1 MKINVGIDLG
11 TTYSAVAH
19 FLKDS
24 GLVEIF
30 KNGDNK
36 ECTPSVVCIEGGR
49 VIIGDEAKEEQKSG
63 NINTA
68 AFYKSMMGNPY
79 YTAYL
84 DGDEYSAETLSA
96 KFLAEMVKD
105 IERSNN
111 VQIEG
116 AVITVPAYFNEK
128 QRQATIRAGEA
139 AGLKVLKII
148 NEPTAAIIA
157 YGLTSGADK
166 NVMVYDLGGGTFDI
180 TIARVHGT
188 EIDVIA
194 TNGNHE
200 LGGKNWDAALLDYIQ
215 DQFESEYGIRI
226 EDHPEDYKEL
236 QVKCEEAK
244 KRLTQVSSTTVMI
257 QCDGMTGKYDVT
269 REYFDEATSA
279 LLGETLMLI
288 DNSFQEITEAQGKVF
303 GWKDIDEVVLV
314 GGSTRMPQIRE
325 MIIREYG
332 KPPVTK
338 DINVDTIVAT
348 GAAMQAE
355 LCISK
360 TISIGTG
367 SLMKGAGGA
376 APAKSAPNMP
386 KMTLTISNSNIR
398 DITSHS
404 LGMLALASDE
414 TTFVN
419 SIIIKKNSYVNEVF
433 SKEYNFSGD
442 KLEVYVM
449 QGESRDPYDCEILG
463 KYEITGMPK
472 GNKEKLSVNFLY
484 NSNGVVEVNAN
495 MANGTPLVA
504 TRRDVTETL
513 DEIIARLRAQAEE
526 AKRQAAAAANIEV
539 IIAIDTSGSMS
550 GDSIKQARAS
560 AIEFVKE
567 FDLKHTYVS
576 VMSFADRILYYCE
589 HSNDQQKIIQAVKQV
604 DIGQV
609 GFCNCSVPIKV
620 GSKDFHSKDAA
631 RVLVVLT
638 DGVWTHQN
646 SEVKAADA
654 AKQDGI
660 LIYGIGIGG
669 ADKEFLDKISSTKG
683 KKVDLSRL
691 TVAFK
696 EVASSIAT
704 EIGGASLK

>member
-288 DNSFQEITEAQGKVF
+288 DNSFQEITEAQGKAF

-398 DITSHS
+398 DITSPS

-550 GDSIKQARAS
+550 GNRISQAKTA
-560 AIEFVKE
+560 AKDFVRE
-567 FDLKHTYVS
+567 FDMNHTYIS
-576 VMSFADRILYYCE
+576 VMSFGDSTKYLCKQA
-589 HSNDQQKIIQAVKQV
+589 NDIYTINHAV
-604 DIGQV
+604 DALSIGSE
-609 GFCNCSVPIKV
+609 GYGTSATPIAKSAQTYSMQ
-620 GSKDFHSKDAA
+620 GH

-638 DGVWTHQN
+638 DGEWSN
-646 SEVKAADA
+646 KSSEISASDRAKA
-654 AKQDGI
+654 DGVI
-660 LIYGIGIGG
+660 IYGIGIGE
-669 ADKEFLDKISSTKG
+669 ADQAFLDKISSTKG
-683 KKVDLSRL
+683 KKVDLSQL

-704 EIGGASLK
+704 EISGASLR